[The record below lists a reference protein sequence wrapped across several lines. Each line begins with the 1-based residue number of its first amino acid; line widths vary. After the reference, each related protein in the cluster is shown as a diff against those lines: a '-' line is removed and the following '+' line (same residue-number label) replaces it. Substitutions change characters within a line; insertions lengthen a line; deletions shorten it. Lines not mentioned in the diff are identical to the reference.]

1 MSDDSN
7 INHPE
12 TSGQFHTIEFASGS
26 GQGVNMSNDPVLF
39 EVRDNVAH
47 VTLNRPEVNNALDL
61 EMAKQLIAVALRCE
75 ADRSVRAVLLKGAGK
90 SFCAGGDVKVFV
102 AQKDLPVYLREIT
115 SYLHLAI
122 SRFGRLDAPV
132 IAEVQGSAA
141 GGGFSLAISCDL
153 VIAAE
158 SASFLMAYSKI
169 GMAPDGAST
178 YFLPRLVGL
187 KRAMELTLTNRVL
200 SAREACDWG
209 IVTEVVAPENLDSRA
224 EELARSLAQGP
235 TGAFGSA
242 KRLLH
247 GGWNQ
252 TLETQMELESRAIA
266 ETGGT
271 ADGQEGIRAFV
282 EKRKAKFGGK

>member
-1 MSDDSN
+1 
-7 INHPE
+7 
-12 TSGQFHTIEFASGS
+12 
-26 GQGVNMSNDPVLF
+26 MSNDSVLL

-47 VTLNRPEVNNALDL
+47 VTLNRPQAGNALDL
-61 EMAKQLIAVALRCE
+61 EMAKQLMAVALRCE
-75 ADRSVRAVLLKGAGK
+75 ADQSVRAVLLKGAGS

-102 AQKDLPVYLREIT
+102 AQKELPAYLREIT

-122 SRFGRLDAPV
+122 SRFARLDAPV
-132 IAEVQGSAA
+132 IAAVHGSAA

-158 SASFLMAYSKI
+158 SAKFLMAYSKI
-169 GMAPDGAST
+169 GMAPDGGST
-178 YFLPRLVGL
+178 YFLPRLVGI
-187 KRAMELTLTNRVL
+187 KRAMELTLTNRIL

-209 IVTEVVAPENLDSRA
+209 LVTEVVPLESLAARA
-224 EELARSLAQGP
+224 EELSRSLAQGP

-266 ETGGT
+266 ETGGS
-271 ADGQEGIRAFV
+271 AEGQEGIKAFV
-282 EKRKAKFGGK
+282 EKRKPRFLK

>member
-1 MSDDSN
+1 MS
-7 INHPE
+7 E
-12 TSGQFHTIEFASGS
+12 TSI
-26 GQGVNMSNDPVLF
+26 LF
-39 EVRDNVAH
+39 EVRNNVAH
-47 VTLNRPEVNNALDL
+47 VTLNHPQAGNALDL
-61 EMAKQLIAVALRCE
+61 EMAKQLMAVALRCE
-75 ADRSVRAVLLKGAGK
+75 ADQSVRAVLLKGVGK
-90 SFCAGGDVKVFV
+90 SFCAGGDVKVFA
-102 AQKDLPVYLREIT
+102 AQPQLPQYLREIT

-122 SRFGRLDAPV
+122 SRFARLDAPV
-132 IAEVQGSAA
+132 VAAVQGSAA

-158 SASFLMAYSKI
+158 SATFLMAYSKI
-169 GMAPDGAST
+169 GMAPDGGST

-187 KRAMELTLTNRVL
+187 KRALELALTNRVL
-200 SAREACDWG
+200 SAREACEWG
-209 IVTEVVAPENLDSRA
+209 IVTEVVAGDSLAAHA

-247 GGWNQ
+247 SGWNQ
-252 TLETQMELESRAIA
+252 SLETQMELESRAIA
-266 ETGGT
+266 EAGGT

>member
-1 MSDDSN
+1 MAD
-7 INHPE
+7 
-12 TSGQFHTIEFASGS
+12 
-26 GQGVNMSNDPVLF
+26 DPVLF
-39 EVRDNVAH
+39 EIRDNVAH
-47 VTLNRPEVNNALDL
+47 VTLNRPQAGNALDL
-61 EMAKQLIAVALRCE
+61 EMAKQLMAVALRCE
-75 ADRSVRAVLLKGAGK
+75 ADQAVRAVLLKGAGK
-90 SFCAGGDVKVFV
+90 SFCAGGDVKVFL
-102 AQKDLPVYLREIT
+102 AQKELPAYLREIT

-122 SRFGRLDAPV
+122 SRFVRLDAPV
-132 IAEVQGSAA
+132 IAAVQGSAA

-158 SASFLMAYSKI
+158 SANFLMAYSKI
-169 GMAPDGAST
+169 GMAPDGGST

-187 KRAMELTLTNRVL
+187 KRALELAMTNRVL
-200 SAREACDWG
+200 SAREACEWG
-209 IVTEVVAPENLDSRA
+209 IVTIVTEVVPPENLESRVD
-224 EELARSLAQGP
+224 ELARSLAQGP

-266 ETGGT
+266 EAGGT

-282 EKRKAKFGGK
+282 EKRKARFGGR

>member
-1 MSDDSN
+1 MAED
-7 INHPE
+7 
-12 TSGQFHTIEFASGS
+12 T
-26 GQGVNMSNDPVLF
+26 VLF

-47 VTLNRPEVNNALDL
+47 VTLNRPQAGNALDL
-61 EMAKQLIAVALRCE
+61 EMAKQLMAVALRCE
-75 ADRSVRAVLLKGAGK
+75 ADKGVRAVLLNGAGK

-102 AQKDLPVYLREIT
+102 AQKELPQYLREIT
-115 SYLHLAI
+115 SCLQLAI
-122 SRFGRLDAPV
+122 SRFAGLDAPV
-132 IAEVQGSAA
+132 VAAVHGSAA
-141 GGGFSLAISCDL
+141 GGGFSLAISSDL

-158 SASFLMAYSKI
+158 SATFLMAYSKI
-169 GMAPDGAST
+169 GMAPDGGST

-187 KRAMELTLTNRVL
+187 KRAMELALTNRVL

-209 IVTEVVAPENLDSRA
+209 IVSEVVTADRLIARA

-252 TLETQMELESRAIA
+252 TLETQMEMESRAIA
-266 ETGGT
+266 EAGGT

-282 EKRKAKFGGK
+282 EKRKPKFRG

>member
-1 MSDDSN
+1 MELN
-7 INHPE
+7 MPE
-12 TSGQFHTIEFASGS
+12 
-26 GQGVNMSNDPVLF
+26 DPVLF

-47 VTLNRPEVNNALDL
+47 VTLNRPQAGNALDL
-61 EMAKQLIAVALRCE
+61 EMAKQLMAVALRSE
-75 ADRSVRAVLLKGAGK
+75 ADQNVRAVLLKGAGK
-90 SFCAGGDVKVFV
+90 SFCAGGDVKVFL
-102 AQKDLPVYLREIT
+102 AQKDLPAYLREIT

-122 SRFGRLDAPV
+122 SRFARLDAPV
-132 IAEVQGSAA
+132 IAAVQGSSA

-158 SASFLMAYSKI
+158 SATFLMAYTKI
-169 GMAPDGAST
+169 GMAPDGGST

-187 KRAMELTLTNRVL
+187 KRAMELALTNRVL
-200 SAREACDWG
+200 SAREACEG
-209 IVTEVVAPENLDSRA
+209 GVVTEGVAPDNLTSRT
-224 EELARSLAQGP
+224 EELGRSLAQGP
-235 TGAFGSA
+235 TGAFGAA

-266 ETGGT
+266 EAGGT
-271 ADGQEGIRAFV
+271 ADGQEGIRAFI